1 MLERIE
7 KFFKKHNIEVKSIMY
22 CVHKN
27 DFSYI
32 YLTDSRE
39 VRTKIPLKYFLEF
52 LPQGDFHSIAKG
64 IIVAEKFIT
73 KIEDSGVYTMSDG
86 TQFQGRKNKLAS
98 HKRLRRAMEQ
108 KAKEAELAKEKRKNE
123 RLKKQESKE
132 DNYPMTLF
140 EKCSVMEE
148 ATLAFCIIE
157 LVFTEGGHGIDF
169 IFRYC
174 NKEMA
179 VLEGIPVENMINK
192 SFYEVFPNG
201 DKKWIVPYADVA
213 LNGAKRVL
221 HEYSPEVDKN
231 LIIHCFQPEYRFCA
245 CILMENEA

>member
-7 KFFKKHNIEVKSIMY
+7 RLFSKYSIKAENILY
-22 CVHKN
+22 CIHTN
-27 DFSYI
+27 YFTYI
-32 YLTDSRE
+32 YLIDCHE

-52 LPQGDFHSIAKG
+52 LPKGDFHSIAKG
-64 IIVAEKFIT
+64 IIVAERHIM
-73 KIEDSGVYTMSDG
+73 KIEDSGLYTMTDG
-86 TQFQGRKNKLAS
+86 KELQGSKNKLAF
-98 HKRLRRAMEQ
+98 HKRLRKAME
-108 KAKEAELAKEKRKNE
+108 KTKED
-123 RLKKQESKE
+123 ESKK
-132 DNYPMTLF
+132 YIVSIATPSTIY
-140 EKCSVMEE
+140 EKCSIMEE
-148 ATLAFCIIE
+148 APIAFCIIE
-157 LVFTEGGHGIDF
+157 LIFGEHGRGMDF

-221 HEYSPEVDKN
+221 NEYSPEVDKN

-245 CILMENEA
+245 CILSENKL